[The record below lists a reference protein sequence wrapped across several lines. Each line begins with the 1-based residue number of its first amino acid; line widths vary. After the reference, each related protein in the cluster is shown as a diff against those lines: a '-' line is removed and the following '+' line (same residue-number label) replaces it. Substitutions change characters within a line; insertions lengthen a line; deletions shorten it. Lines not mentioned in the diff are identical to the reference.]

1 MNKKKFKFAVLGLI
15 FALCCVF
22 VFFWGSFISVKVN
35 ATTGENEETNLNY
48 DFVGK
53 TYTLTNEETKEVI
66 VFKVISNAEIEITYG
81 ETTKKTT
88 YIVHSLKNRVLA
100 IKGAEGMIYFTLNAD
115 NTISEYDITKEENG
129 NVKQDVEDVLI
140 QAKDIVVLV
149 FSILASFG
157 ITGSAVGAL
166 VKFIKGTNKEEKNEL
181 KESRKALEDT
191 NNKAKEIQLL
201 LIEKWEELNE
211 HSEEIKKV
219 YELLEKLYNDQEE
232 RQKLIREVVNETLGD
247 VENESKEKGNNI

>member
-1 MNKKKFKFAVLGLI
+1 
-15 FALCCVF
+15 
-22 VFFWGSFISVKVN
+22 
-35 ATTGENEETNLNY
+35 
-48 DFVGK
+48 
-53 TYTLTNEETKEVI
+53 
-66 VFKVISNAEIEITYG
+66 
-81 ETTKKTT
+81 
-88 YIVHSLKNRVLA
+88 
-100 IKGAEGMIYFTLNAD
+100 MIYFTLNAD
-115 NTISEYDITKEENG
+115 NTVSEYDITKEENG